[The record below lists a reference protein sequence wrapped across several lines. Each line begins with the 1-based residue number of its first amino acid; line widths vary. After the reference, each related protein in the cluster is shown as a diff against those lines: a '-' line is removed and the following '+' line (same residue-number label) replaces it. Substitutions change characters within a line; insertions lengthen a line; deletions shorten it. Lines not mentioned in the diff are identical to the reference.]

1 MSFGRTRRS
10 LLPALAGLAVPLDTL
25 AQSRTA
31 WRAGLQLYT
40 VRDALGTDLESTLR
54 RVADVGYREVELAGL
69 PGVTAHAMRASLQ
82 RYGLDAPSMHASYDR
97 LRGDLRFRSRG
108 GTHSWSELPGVPV
121 GRCRAAH
128 DRRRLEKGLP
138 DAEQDRARRPR
149 PWPRARLPQSRLR
162 VRSVRRR
169 HDAVP
174 LLLTETD
181 PRDVKLELD
190 VYWVAKA
197 GQDPLQYLKD
207 GQDRIRLVHLKD
219 LASRR
224 LNGGSRRRRVGLRTD
239 RPDGASQWCEA
250 SLRRAR
256 QLSRSAGK
264 HRRQLPF
271 PGTLAC

>member
-97 LRGDLRFRSRG
+97 LRGDLPSVLAEARTLGANYLVCPSVDAGQRTTAGDWKR
-108 GTHSWSELPGVPV
+108 V
-121 GRCRAAH
+121 CRT
-128 DRRRLEKGLP
+128 LEH
-138 DAEQDRARRPR
+138 DRARRPR
-149 PWPRARLPQSRLR
+149 PWARAGLPQSRLR

-169 HDAVP
+169 HDAIP
-174 LLLTETD
+174 LAADRNRPARGQARTRCVLGRQGWTGSAAILEGRSGSD
-181 PRDVKLELD
+181 PARTPEGPGRAWLD
-190 VYWVAKA
+190 
-197 GQDPLQYLKD
+197 
-207 GQDRIRLVHLKD
+207 R
-219 LASRR
+219 
-224 LNGGSRRRRVGLRTD
+224 
-239 RPDGASQWCEA
+239 
-250 SLRRAR
+250 
-256 QLSRSAGK
+256 
-264 HRRQLPF
+264 
-271 PGTLAC
+271 